1 MAKEKQKY
9 EDAFNELQKTLEE
22 IESSSLNVDQL
33 TDTVKKATKL
43 IKFCKSKLYET
54 EAEIEN
60 ILKDL
65 NEDED

>member
-9 EDAFNELQKTLEE
+9 EDAFSELQKTLGE
-22 IESSSLNVDQL
+22 IESGRLNVDQL

-65 NEDED
+65 DEDEN